1 MGKLKSW
8 GVEPSDRDEK
18 KKKKETAL
26 RLSPLNEMTFAFKTL
41 RRVFLQDKMGV
52 TASVHIDAIYLPCFS
67 ASTCKGMS
75 HVPWLLSNLAS
86 VSHSTQTCGKPV
98 APIR

>member
-8 GVEPSDRDEK
+8 GVETSDRDEKK

-26 RLSPLNEMTFAFKTL
+26 RLSPLNEMTFAFKSL
-41 RRVFLQDKMGV
+41 RRVSLQDKMGV
-52 TASVHIDAIYLPCFS
+52 IASLHTDAIYLPCFF

-86 VSHSTQTCGKPV
+86 VSHSTQT
-98 APIR
+98 